1 MIRYAG
7 IGARKTP
14 EDICRKMSA
23 AGRAMGKMG
32 FTLRSGGAMGAD
44 SAFESGAD
52 SAVEEGMDVLKEIF
66 LPFKRFNGNTS
77 PLFGTTK
84 EARLIAKEY
93 HPRWDILSCLGRDF
107 HARNVYQMLGKD
119 LNTPSD
125 FVLCWTPNGAVTGGT
140 GQALRI
146 AKDRGIPIFNF
157 ATDDDD
163 SISDFIFAIAERNR
177 A

>member
-1 MIRYAG
+1 
-7 IGARKTP
+7 
-14 EDICRKMSA
+14 
-23 AGRAMGKMG
+23 
-32 FTLRSGGAMGAD
+32 MGAD

-66 LPFKRFNGNTS
+66 LPFERFNGNTS

-93 HPRWDILSCLGRDF
+93 HPQWDILSCLGRDF

-146 AKDRGIPIFNF
+146 AKDRGIPILNF